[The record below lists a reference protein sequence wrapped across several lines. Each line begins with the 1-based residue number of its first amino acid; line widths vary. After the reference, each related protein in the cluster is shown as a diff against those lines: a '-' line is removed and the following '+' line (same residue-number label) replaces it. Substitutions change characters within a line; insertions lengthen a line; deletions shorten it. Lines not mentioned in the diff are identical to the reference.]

1 MFSGTEWTLCAP
13 RRSDGWPR
21 SSIGSLPAACAS
33 HTRLPPSSL
42 SHRCGRARG
51 WGREARE
58 RPQPKFTAHACA
70 AALARTGAGRS
81 VSLRASPACVST
93 RGAAHRGGGSL
104 GRLSSGRWRCGS
116 LSRGGYGVRWVV
128 AVRVSGAWFAYL
140 RAVACV
146 RRGLGRLP
154 G

>member
-1 MFSGTEWTLCAP
+1 MASVIDRFAAGGLRVSHSPSAFLTE
-13 RRSDGWPR
+13 
-21 SSIGSLPAACAS
+21 SSVWEGA
-33 HTRLPPSSL
+33 
-42 SHRCGRARG
+42 GG
-51 WGREARE
+51 GREARE